1 MTIPCARE
9 LVKKIPP
16 VAVRLRRD
24 VGSLLALIRSHAVLH
39 QANRGRDDHGRIIAD
54 LDDYA
59 VVRGLVADI
68 MAEGVGTTVSKNSA
82 GDRRRSRCDRPKGR
96 RPAEAARRQ
105 AQPRQVQRRRLTRA
119 ADTTKARP

>member
-68 MAEGVGTTVSKNSA
+68 MAEGVGTTVQKTVREIVDAVAVIAPKEGVQLKPLADKLNLDKSNAA
-82 GDRRRSRCDRPKGR
+82 G
-96 RPAEAARRQ
+96 
-105 AQPRQVQRRRLTRA
+105 
-119 ADTTKARP
+119 